1 MAESFREFER
11 RGWEQAAGAY
21 ARSFADVTS
30 GTIPRLLEATMTG
43 PATRLLDVA
52 TGSGIVAGAACG
64 RGARPVGVD
73 FSPRMAQMA
82 AKVAESVLGDVDA
95 LPFCAASFEVAL
107 CNFGLLHFAHP
118 ERAVSEM
125 ARVLR
130 RGGRAALTVWA
141 PPEDD
146 PFFAAIYR
154 AIEKHA
160 TRKPDVPPA
169 ASFFHF
175 ADRDVFAAL
184 LSGAGLR
191 DVRVERVAWQARVE
205 SARAFLDLFREG
217 SVRTRAIL
225 LAQDQAALARIEAS
239 VASDLAPHGG
249 LVPVSAVLAHAVKP

>member
-11 RGWEQAAGAY
+11 RGWEHAAVAY
-21 ARSFADVTS
+21 ARNFADVTC
-30 GTIPRLLEATMTG
+30 GTISRLLDATETRSG
-43 PATRLLDVA
+43 TRLLDVA
-52 TGSGIVAGAACG
+52 TGSGIVARAARE
-64 RGARPVGVD
+64 RGARPVAVD
-73 FSPRMAQMA
+73 FSPRMAAMA
-82 AKVAESVLGDVDA
+82 SKVAEAVLGDVDA
-95 LPFCAASFEVAL
+95 LPFARESFEVAL

-118 ERAVSEM
+118 ERAVSEI

-130 RGGRAALTVWA
+130 PGGRAALTVWA
-141 PPEDD
+141 PPEED

-175 ADRDVFAAL
+175 ADEGTVSAL

-191 DVRVERVAWQARVE
+191 EAKVERVVWHARVE
-205 SARAFLDLFREG
+205 SARSFLDLFREG

-225 LAQDQAALARIEAS
+225 LAQDEVTLARIEAS
-239 VASDLAPHGG
+239 VAADLAPHRG
-249 LVPVSAVLAHAVKP
+249 LVPVSAVLAYAVKP